1 MIDLQQLEAWAVETQ
16 DITAPSKRLGDIYLI
31 VKVFCIDNN
40 QSNNYQTTS
49 IDIIKNI
56 ARNSNTSIATLT
68 AIYENTELDFR
79 ELVINNPV
87 VVENPNLLT
96 ELEAARLYQE
106 EIEEESMIGR
116 WKSEDE
122 LMMAMDALDALDKM

>member
-1 MIDLQQLEAWAVETQ
+1 MVNQQQLETWIIESQ
-16 DITAPSKRLGDIYLI
+16 DITALPERLEDIYLI
-31 VKVFCIDNN
+31 VKHFCIDSNKSDNN
-40 QSNNYQTTS
+40 QIISV
-49 IDIIKNI
+49 DIVKNI
-56 ARNSNTSIATLT
+56 ACNPNASIATLT
-68 AIYENTELDFR
+68 AIYENTQLDFR

-116 WKSEDE
+116 WKSGDE
-122 LMMAMDALDALDKM
+122 LIKAMDALDKM